1 MEGKKMF
8 NYETSGSNDAKKGKD
23 TQETLV
29 KILQV
34 IIGFIMAVLHM

>member
-1 MEGKKMF
+1 MEVKRKF
-8 NYETSGSNDAKKGKD
+8 DYESAEKNERENENT
-23 TQETLV
+23 TQDMIA

>member
-1 MEGKKMF
+1 MKKRF
-8 NYETSGSNDAKKGKD
+8 DYESTEKNERENENT
-23 TQETLV
+23 TQDMMA

>member
-1 MEGKKMF
+1 MEEKKKF
-8 NYETSGSNDAKKGKD
+8 DYETAEKNESKNDKTPQDIMA
-23 TQETLV
+23 